1 MVSHVND
8 TAHRG
13 HDFLAVGD
21 RKKNWSDPSDPS
33 GLALRIAPTLGS
45 ESGETGSSAPPRPPS
60 RARAGRDWE
69 FWTPAFTI
77 GGACRARQR
86 AKFRVVLFRSEPS
99 EPSESGTVS
108 LRVPAAVCERVG
120 RDGARKSARLC
131 STADSGEIAR
141 VNPRAASFF
150 SVSEPG
156 ETGRSGPPPPPGP
169 GSEPGE
175 TGGSGTPTPSGLGSE
190 PGEMGG
196 SGAPR
201 PPVAGASRARRAGL
215 GPRVH
220 RQGARRARLRA

>member
-21 RKKNWSDPSDPS
+21 RKKIWSDPSDPS

-141 VNPRAASFF
+141 VNPRLPFFFLRASRARRAAVDPRLS
-150 SVSEPG
+150 PG
-156 ETGRSGPPPPPGP
+156 LGC
-169 GSEPGE
+169 EPGE
-175 TGGSGTPTPSGLGSE
+175 TGGSGTPRPPAPLSLGSE
-190 PGEMGG
+190 PGETGG
-196 SGAPR
+196 SAPPR
-201 PPVAGASRARRAGL
+201 PPSRSRAGRD
-215 GPRVH
+215 
-220 RQGARRARLRA
+220 